1 MDFKLTQE
9 ERILR
14 DSLRDFLKKEIA
26 PLAEEY
32 EFEQKYFTKKIF
44 KKLDTFGYAAALVPE
59 DNGGLGLGFISYA
72 IMVEQLAKA
81 WGSLR
86 SMVTS
91 SGLATRLISRIG
103 TNEQKDK
110 FLPRLLSMDE
120 MACFALT
127 EPNAGSDAGAIET
140 EAVRD
145 GNYYILNGTKTLI
158 TGGSIADVLCV
169 YATVDPAKKGKGVTA
184 FLVKKGESEFQ
195 TSNIRKM
202 GNRSCPLSEI
212 VFKDCKVPVEN
223 RLGKEGEGLKIALGG
238 LNVGRVTV
246 TFGVIG
252 VAQAALEAAVS
263 YAKTRHQFGKPI
275 GSFQLI
281 QELIVDMAL
290 KVDTARILGY
300 RVATLLDEDAECR
313 REASFA
319 KLYATESALDVTSN
333 AIQVY
338 GGYGYTEEY
347 PVERYYRDVR
357 HLTMAEGTTQV
368 QKLIIGRDILKLSA
382 IR

>member
-1 MDFKLTQE
+1 MDFKLNQE
-9 ERILR
+9 ERILK
-14 DSLRDFLKKEIA
+14 DSLWDFLKKEIV

-32 EFEQKYFTKKIF
+32 EAEQKYFTKDIF
-44 KKLDTFGYAAALVPE
+44 QKLDTFGYSAALVPE
-59 DNGGLGLGFISYA
+59 ESGGLGLGFISYA

-81 WGSLR
+81 WGALR

-91 SGLATRLISRIG
+91 SGLATKLIARLG
-103 TNEQKDK
+103 TEAQKEK

-120 MACFALT
+120 IACFALT
-127 EPNAGSDAGAIET
+127 EPNVGSDASSVET
-140 EAVRD
+140 EAVRKGD
-145 GNYYILNGTKTLI
+145 YYILNGTKTLI
-158 TGGSIADVLCV
+158 TGGSIADVMCV
-169 YATVDPAKKGKGVTA
+169 YATVDSSKKGKGVTA
-184 FLVKKGESEFQ
+184 FLVKKEESEFQ

-202 GNRSCPLSEI
+202 GNRCCPLSEI
-212 VFKDCKVPVEN
+212 VFKDTKVPVEN
-223 RLGKEGEGLKIALGG
+223 RLGEEGEGLKIALSG

-252 VAQAALEAAVS
+252 VAQAALEAAIG
-263 YAKTRHQFGKPI
+263 YAKSRHQFGKPI
-275 GSFQLI
+275 GSFQLV
-281 QELIVDMAL
+281 QDLIVDMAL

-300 RVATLLDEDAECR
+300 RVATLLDEDADCR

-319 KLYATESALDVTSN
+319 KLYATEAAVDVTSN
-333 AIQVY
+333 AIQVH

-368 QKLIIGRDILKLSA
+368 QKLIIGRDILKISA

>member
-1 MDFKLTQE
+1 MDFKLNQE

-14 DSLRDFLKKEIA
+14 DSLRDFLKKEIT

-59 DNGGLGLGFISYA
+59 AEGGLGLGFISYA
-72 IMVEQLAKA
+72 IMVEQLARA

-91 SGLATRLISRIG
+91 SGLATRLISKIG
-103 TNEQKDK
+103 TPEQKEK

-120 MACFALT
+120 IACFALT

-145 GNYYILNGTKTLI
+145 GDYYILNGTKTLI

-195 TSNIRKM
+195 TSDIRKM

-212 VFKDCKVPVEN
+212 VFKDCKVPAAN
-223 RLGKEGEGLKIALGG
+223 RLGEEGEGLKIALGG
-238 LNVGRVTV
+238 LNAGRVTV

-252 VAQAALEAAVS
+252 VAQAALDAAIS

-290 KVDTARILGY
+290 KVDTSRILGY

-319 KLYATESALDVTSN
+319 KLYATEAALDVTSN
-333 AIQVY
+333 AIQIH

>member
-1 MDFKLTQE
+1 MDFKLNQE

-14 DSLRDFLKKEIA
+14 DSLRDFLKKEIV

-59 DNGGLGLGFISYA
+59 DNGGLGLGFTSYA

-91 SGLATRLISRIG
+91 SGLATRLISKIG
-103 TNEQKDK
+103 NKEQKDK

-120 MACFALT
+120 IACFALT
-127 EPNAGSDAGAIET
+127 EPNAGSDASAIET

-145 GNYYILNGTKTLI
+145 GDHYILNGTKTLI

-169 YATVDPAKKGKGVTA
+169 YATVDPAKKGKGITA

-195 TSNIRKM
+195 TSDIRKM

-212 VFKDCKVPVEN
+212 VFKDCRVPVEN
-223 RLGKEGEGLKIALGG
+223 RLGEEGEGLKIALGG

-252 VAQAALEAAVS
+252 VAQAALEAAIG

-275 GSFQLI
+275 GSFQLV

-290 KVDTARILGY
+290 KVDTSRILGY
-300 RVATLLDEDAECR
+300 RVAALLDEDAECR

-319 KLYATESALDVTSN
+319 KLYATEAAVDVTSK
-333 AIQVY
+333 AIQVF

-368 QKLIIGRDILKLSA
+368 QKLILGRDILKLSA

>member
-1 MDFKLTQE
+1 MDFKLNQE

-59 DNGGLGLGFISYA
+59 DNGGLGLGFTSYA

-81 WGSLR
+81 WGALR

-91 SGLATRLISRIG
+91 SGLTTRLISRIG
-103 TNEQKDK
+103 TKEQKDK

-120 MACFALT
+120 IACFALT

-145 GNYYILNGTKTLI
+145 GDYYILNGTKTLI

-169 YATVDPAKKGKGVTA
+169 YATMDPAKKGKGITA

-195 TSNIRKM
+195 TNDIRKM

-212 VFKDCKVPVEN
+212 VLKDCRVPVEN
-223 RLGKEGEGLKIALGG
+223 RLGEEGEGLKIALGG

-252 VAQAALEAAVS
+252 VAQAALEAAIG

-275 GSFQLI
+275 GSFQLV

-290 KVDTARILGY
+290 KVDTSRILGY

-319 KLYATESALDVTSN
+319 KLYATEAAVDVTSN
-333 AIQVY
+333 AIQVF

>member
-1 MDFKLTQE
+1 MDFKLNQE

-44 KKLDTFGYAAALVPE
+44 KKLDTFGFAAALVPE
-59 DNGGLGLGFISYA
+59 DNGGLGLGFTSYA

-81 WGSLR
+81 WGALR

-103 TNEQKDK
+103 TKEQRDK

-120 MACFALT
+120 IACFALT
-127 EPNAGSDAGAIET
+127 EPNAGSDASAIET

-145 GNYYILNGTKTLI
+145 GDYYILNGTKTLI

-169 YATVDPAKKGKGVTA
+169 YATVDPAKKGKGITA

-195 TSNIRKM
+195 TSDIRKM

-212 VFKDCKVPVEN
+212 VLKDCRVPVEN
-223 RLGKEGEGLKIALGG
+223 RLGEEGEGLKIALGG

-252 VAQAALEAAVS
+252 VAQAALEAAIG

-275 GSFQLI
+275 GSFQLV

-300 RVATLLDEDAECR
+300 RVATLLDDDAECR

-319 KLYATESALDVTSN
+319 KLYATEAAVDVTSN
-333 AIQVY
+333 AIQVF

-347 PVERYYRDVR
+347 PVERYYRDV
-357 HLTMAEGTTQV
+357 
-368 QKLIIGRDILKLSA
+368 
-382 IR
+382 

>member
-1 MDFKLTQE
+1 MDFKLTRE

-14 DSLRDFLKKEIA
+14 DSLKDFLKKEIA
-26 PLAEEY
+26 PLVEEY

-44 KKLDTFGYAAALVPE
+44 KKLDTFGYAAALIPE
-59 DNGGLGLGFISYA
+59 DNGGLGLGFISYS
-72 IMVEQLAKA
+72 IMVEQLAKV
-81 WGSLR
+81 WGALR

-103 TNEQKDK
+103 TKEQRDK

-120 MACFALT
+120 IACFALT

-145 GNYYILNGTKTLI
+145 GDYYILNGTKTLI
-158 TGGSIADVLCV
+158 TGGSIADLLCV
-169 YATVDPAKKGKGVTA
+169 YATVDPAKKSKGVTA
-184 FLVKKGESEFQ
+184 FLIKKDESEFRI
-195 TSNIRKM
+195 SDIRKM

-212 VFKDCKVPVEN
+212 VLKDCRVPVKN
-223 RLGKEGEGLKIALGG
+223 RLGEEGEGLKIALGG

-252 VAQAALEAAVS
+252 VAQAALEAAIR

-275 GSFQLI
+275 GSFQLV

-300 RVATLLDEDAECR
+300 RVATMLDEGAECR

-319 KLYATESALDVTSN
+319 KLYATEAAVDVTSS
-333 AIQVY
+333 AIQVH

-357 HLTMAEGTTQV
+357 HLTMAEGTTQI